1 MTQCYQKV
9 LTPNDTGETG
19 GHQAGIA
26 VPKQDLELIA
36 FFPKLATKT
45 FNPDIWITCIDPDEQ
60 IWEMRFVFYNG
71 KTFHPRK
78 STRNEYR
85 ITHMTKFFAKWNAR
99 SGDSVIFTSTKQ
111 EGNYRISIKKT
122 PSEDSNTKK
131 IVVLRGW
138 KAVY

>member
-131 IVVLRGW
+131 TVVLSGW